1 MRRVP
6 FPLFGNTQTLTWMDC
21 WGSKRAVAVL
31 AAAVVV
37 AVASGS
43 PLASF
48 SVAMAMGRR
57 LAGRTLVDTLP
68 FYAWQWPAPEDLRP
82 DCVVRRCALLVKG
95 GSKGVKST
103 LYYSTGPGQGRVQCS
118 TT

>member
-37 AVASGS
+37 AVASGL

-57 LAGRTLVDTLP
+57 
-68 FYAWQWPAPEDLRP
+68 
-82 DCVVRRCALLVKG
+82 
-95 GSKGVKST
+95 
-103 LYYSTGPGQGRVQCS
+103 
-118 TT
+118 